1 MPFAP
6 IPEIL
11 DEIRAGH
18 MVILVDDPDRENEGD
33 LVLAAE
39 HASPETIN
47 FMIRHGSGIVCLTM
61 LQEKADSLHLPLQV
75 AANSSR
81 FGTQFTVTIEAK
93 HGVTTGVSAADRAT
107 TILAA
112 TRDEARPEDLARP
125 GHVYPIRAAEGGVLR
140 RSGQTEGSTDLCRLA
155 GLKPM
160 GVICEVMNPDGTMAR
175 VPDLEKFQAQYG
187 LKMCT
192 VRDIIEWRRR
202 RERLIHRE
210 QTVTLPTPFGTFDLH
225 AYSSKTDPEPHLAL
239 TMGLKTPPA
248 DGSNDPIAE
257 PVLVRAHSECLTG
270 DVFHSM
276 RCDCGPQLDAA
287 MERVAKEGRGV
298 VLYMR
303 QEGRGIGLLN
313 KIKAYALQEEGLDTV
328 EANERLGFKA
338 DHREYGI
345 GAQILFDLGV
355 RRMRL
360 LTNNPTKYRGMAG
373 YGLEIA
379 ERVPLETVPNASNA
393 RYLQTKAD
401 KLGHLF
407 TMRPGGE
414 RPAEDKPAAPGPGE
428 EGRKTSS

>member
-1 MPFAP
+1 MPFSP

-11 DEIRAGH
+11 DELRAGR

-39 HASPETIN
+39 RATPEAIN

-61 LQEKADSLHLPLQV
+61 TNEKADSLHLPLQV
-75 AANSSR
+75 ATNSSR
-81 FGTQFTVTIEAK
+81 FGTQFTVSIEAR
-93 HGVTTGVSAADRAT
+93 HGVTTGVSAADRAH
-107 TILAA
+107 TIRTA
-112 TRDEARPEDLARP
+112 TRDDCRPEDLARP

-140 RSGQTEGSTDLCRLA
+140 RSGQTEGSTDLVRLA
-155 GLKPM
+155 GLRPM
-160 GVICEVMNPDGTMAR
+160 GVICEVMNADGTMAR
-175 VPDLEKFQAQYG
+175 LPQLEAFQREHG
-187 LKMCT
+187 LKMCS
-192 VRDIIEWRRR
+192 VRDVIEWRRR

-210 QTVTLPTPFGTFDLH
+210 ESVKLPTPHGVFDLH
-225 AYSSKTDPEPHLAL
+225 AYTSKTDPEPHLAL
-239 TMGLKTPPA
+239 TMGIPTPPESGNA
-248 DGSNDPIAE
+248 PIDD

-270 DVFHSM
+270 DVFLSQ

-287 MERVAKEGRGV
+287 LARIGGEGRGV

-313 KIKAYALQEEGLDTV
+313 KIRAYALQEQGLDTV
-328 EANERLGFKA
+328 QANERLGFKA
-338 DHREYGI
+338 DHRDYGI

-379 ERVPLETVPNASNA
+379 ERVPLEAPVHAANEA
-393 RYLQTKAD
+393 YLRTKQS
-401 KLGHLF
+401 KLGHLLSL
-407 TMRPGGE
+407 PHAPE
-414 RPAEDKPAAPGPGE
+414 RSSGREAAP
-428 EGRKTSS
+428 